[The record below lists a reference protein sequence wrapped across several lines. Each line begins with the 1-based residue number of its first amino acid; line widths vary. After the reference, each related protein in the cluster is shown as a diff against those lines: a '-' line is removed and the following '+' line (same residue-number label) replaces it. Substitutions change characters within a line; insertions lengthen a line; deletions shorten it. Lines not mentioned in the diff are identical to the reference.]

1 MFIMDYFG
9 RQNFSQLYGG
19 KFSPYWLPRR
29 HFQPDRKPVLVV
41 QVPVTWR
48 NNNFDHDNL
57 KSKSRAQRHR
67 DFKRRQTF
75 LEQKNICAMMPF
87 YGLERP
93 DLTKEIQ
100 NDADDQGSQFN
111 SKLRKASETLK
122 SLKCEN
128 QSLTASVV
136 EEKRRCHELETQLA
150 AALKTVEDLRSY
162 KQDYLDAEVRWSNEL
177 EKVQSLEQKVQQ
189 QAKMLDDY
197 QDAEMRWSA
206 EKEQMQF
213 LEEQVR
219 QMWDK
224 LMKPDSRHA
233 VSPTCPYGYMDC
245 SGPIPQNNP
254 DTAATGNQEIP
265 VINSVFRVNSTT
277 SKHKRQRKGRKK

>member
-9 RQNFSQLYGG
+9 RQNFGQLYGG

-29 HFQPDRKPVLVV
+29 HFQPDHPLVLVV
-41 QVPVTWR
+41 QVPVPVTWR
-48 NNNFDHDNL
+48 NNCFDHDNL

-75 LEQKNICAMMPF
+75 LEQKNICAVMPF
-87 YGLERP
+87 YGLEGP

-100 NDADDQGSQFN
+100 NDAGDQGSKFN
-111 SKLRKASETLK
+111 SKLRKASKTIK
-122 SLKCEN
+122 SLEIEN
-128 QSLTASVV
+128 QSLLSSKA
-136 EEKRRCHELETQLA
+136 ELSTQLD
-150 AALKTVEDLRSY
+150 AALKTMEELSSY
-162 KQDYLDAEVRWSNEL
+162 KQDYLDGEVRWSNEL

-206 EKEQMQF
+206 ENEKIQF

-219 QMWDK
+219 QMWDNV
-224 LMKPDSRHA
+224 MKPDSRHA
-233 VSPTCPYGYMDC
+233 EGPTYPYGYMDC
-245 SGPIPQNNP
+245 SDPVTRNIPN
-254 DTAATGNQEIP
+254 TIAACNQEAP
-265 VINSVFRVNSTT
+265 VISSILPVNSTT
-277 SKHKRQRKGRKK
+277 SKKKRSRKGRKK